1 MLNKKISSLLLAAAL
16 VSSTGIPAWAEGSP
30 QVLATVGK
38 RAVTSEDLRQAV
50 SSSPFYT
57 QFNSLDADQ
66 QAVLRGDL
74 LKRLVAS
81 QLLLEEAIAL
91 KLDQAPA
98 FRKELE
104 GYREG
109 LLYQRYMQQ
118 LRKGIVL
125 PANLRAA
132 LEGELRGD
140 ADALAAAKAS
150 YVSKQYR
157 ERARQLVSELRK
169 KYHVKTWEERI
180 VPGIAPDTLLLEGD
194 DGVAVRYGDLVDT
207 QKYPSMPDRL
217 AIESELYKRGELE
230 LIVKAAEDSGID
242 VSRELETYREE
253 RLPALLLKEKSSEW
267 LPDDAV
273 VETYYREHPGYRKTA
288 ERWLA
293 GQIVLKTR
301 DQAESVKRRIQA
313 GESLYRLAGE
323 LSIDPYGR
331 SHNGDMGWLTEGR
344 GRPEIEKVLQNL
356 DNGQVSDIIETPL
369 GFHIVTLRDRKPGET
384 LSFGTVRERIAQDI
398 VSVKRREYLL
408 ALQKK
413 YGVKW
418 QVVKAGGAGRSS
430 EPGTGGS

>member
-16 VSSTGIPAWAEGSP
+16 FSSAGIPVWADGSS

-57 QFNSLDADQ
+57 QFNSLDPDQ

-81 QLLLEEAIAL
+81 QLLLEEAIAR
-91 KLDQAPA
+91 KLDQTPA
-98 FRKELE
+98 FRDELE
-104 GYREG
+104 AYREG

-118 LRKGIVL
+118 LREDIAL
-125 PANLRAA
+125 PADLRAV
-132 LEGELRGD
+132 LEGELRGN
-140 ADALAAAKAS
+140 ADAQAAAKAS

-157 ERARQLVSELRK
+157 ERAQQLVSELRK
-169 KYHVKTWEERI
+169 KYHVKTWEDRI
-180 VPGIAPDTLLLEGD
+180 VPGIAPDTILLEGD
-194 DGVAVRYGDLVDT
+194 DGLAVRYGDLVDT

-230 LIVKAAEDSGID
+230 LIVKDAEDRGID
-242 VSRELETYREE
+242 VSRELESYREE
-253 RLPALLLKEKSSEW
+253 RLPALLLKEQSTEW
-267 LPDDAV
+267 LPDESV
-273 VETYYREHPGYRKTA
+273 VETYYEEHPGYRKTA

-301 DQAESVKRRIQA
+301 EQAESVKQRIQA

-331 SHNGDMGWLTEGR
+331 SRNGDMGWLTEGR
-344 GRPEIEKVLQNL
+344 GLPEIEKALREL
-356 DNGQVSDIIETPL
+356 DNGQVSDVIETPV

-384 LSFGTVRERIAQDI
+384 LSFTTVRERIIQDI
-398 VSVKRREYLL
+398 VSAKRREYLL
-408 ALQKK
+408 SLQKK
-413 YGVKW
+413 YGVNW
-418 QVVKAGGAGRSS
+418 QVVGAGGASHSS